1 MSDNSK
7 HLWMGIGEK
16 VISFV
21 VGVILASF
29 VLGGA
34 RQRVNTL
41 GKEMDAWKLE
51 WKERDKHITKMDLEG
66 SVATKNFVHQY
77 DKDQGKVHERLK
89 LLEAEASHLDEYK
102 LRIERLEKKNGAD
115 P

>member
-1 MSDNSK
+1 MSEGTK

-34 RQRVNTL
+34 RQRVTTL

-51 WKERDKHITKMDLEG
+51 WKDRDKHITKMDLEG
-66 SVATKNFVHQY
+66 SVATKNFVVQY
-77 DKDQGKVHERLK
+77 DKDQNKLHEQLK
-89 LLEAEASHLDEYK
+89 HLEAEVSHLDEYK
-102 LRIERLEKKNGAD
+102 LRIERLEKKTGTD